1 MVIAVLITKQTCGE
15 DGTGSG
21 DATYNPIGHYGY
33 ADYPSGQ
40 LRTSAID
47 LAKFLI
53 LFSNGGSYQGTRILE
68 EETVNLMK
76 THTI

>member
-1 MVIAVLITKQTCGE
+1 MVLNPCQCDQACIDYGDCCFDYEETCGE

-40 LRTSAID
+40 LRTSAKD
-47 LAKFLI
+47 SLSF
-53 LFSNGGSYQGTRILE
+53 
-68 EETVNLMK
+68 
-76 THTI
+76 